1 MNRTVIRNE
10 ISVDSLPSPRHVQVL
25 TDDVS
30 LRNLYYL
37 MRELAGKDN
46 GGGCARAMAAI
57 AARDYYD
64 AVVLDFKCSVRQA
77 ADDAQGIGN
86 VQLMMQGRMLM
97 ITAEAAGQ
105 ETLRVVE
112 KYLITGLPGA
122 LTWLAG
128 RPHPL
133 RRAEGA
139 L

>member
-1 MNRTVIRNE
+1 MNTTAIHNGTTTA
-10 ISVDSLPSPRHVQVL
+10 SQPSSRHVQVL

-37 MRELAGKDN
+37 MRGLAGRDE
-46 GGGCARAMAAI
+46 GDECERAMVAI

-64 AVVLDFKCSVRQA
+64 VVVLDLKCSDRQA
-77 ADDAQGIGN
+77 ADDAHGIGN
-86 VQLMMQGRMLM
+86 VQVMMMGRMLM
-97 ITAEAAGQ
+97 ITAEAADP
-105 ETLRVVE
+105 ETMSLAE
-112 KYLITGLPGA
+112 KYLVTGLPGA

-133 RRAEGA
+133 RRPEGA